1 MACRTAP
8 SNPGGSLHTLPPFRI
23 FDIGAHK
30 RRFDAGDAAPIAAS
44 DPSIIERLTMNTSTP
59 KASPLARIA
68 LAFALV
74 LGLFAVGSLV
84 VPGQAQALEVTQ
96 CTAAPNEDGGNQ
108 ILGGAE
114 TRITWRGQA
123 AEDES
128 VSSIVLTMPE
138 GLQFDADGVKV
149 TGLDEL
155 DRVELNAQ
163 ITIPGDGTMHIDFPE
178 PAPAGLSFLVETYGA
193 TFPTEG
199 GTFTVSTQITDADGT
214 VSDLGPSSEIQ
225 VAGLSKSEQLSSWL
239 EGQEWVQAWNS
250 NRFLHMFFDPTLIV
264 TSIPSVAQGWVTAL
278 GIVII
283 AFPLAIVVGFL
294 LALLRMSKLLPLR
307 AIASLYVNIVRGTP
321 MFLQI
326 YIAFFGLPLLGVNV
340 DNFALGCIVMALNSC
355 AYLCEIFR
363 AGIQSINKGQFEAAR
378 SLGMSAPQTMLSVII
393 PQAFRNVIPTMTNEL
408 ITLYKDTSLLA
419 AVGIMETVM
428 YAKTITAATGN
439 ITPYIVAALFYLVVT
454 LPMTAITRRMETG
467 STKKSSKKGKGL
479 FGKSSSS
486 DKGSWTPATDGTS
499 TKLEVKQ
506 PDYF

>member
-1 MACRTAP
+1 
-8 SNPGGSLHTLPPFRI
+8 
-23 FDIGAHK
+23 
-30 RRFDAGDAAPIAAS
+30 
-44 DPSIIERLTMNTSTP
+44 MNTTKPLTSR
-59 KASPLARIA
+59 LARIA
-68 LAFALV
+68 LALAIV
-74 LGLFAVGSLV
+74 AGAFAVGSLMA
-84 VPGQAQALEVTQ
+84 PRQATALEVTQ
-96 CTAAPNEDGGNQ
+96 CTAAPNEDGGNR
-108 ILGGAE
+108 ILGGVE

-123 AEDES
+123 AADES

-149 TGLDEL
+149 TGLAEL
-155 DRVELNAQ
+155 ERVELNAQ
-163 ITIPGDGTMHIDFPE
+163 VSIPGDGTMHIDFPE

-193 TFPTEG
+193 TFPAEG

-214 VSDLGPSSEIQ
+214 VSDLGAASEIQ
-225 VAGLSKSEQLSSWL
+225 VAGLSKVEQVSSWL
-239 EGQEWVQAWNS
+239 EEQSWVQAWNS

-264 TSIPSVAQGWVTAL
+264 TSVPSVAQGWITAL

-294 LALLRMSKLLPLR
+294 LALLRMAKFLPLR

-326 YIAFFGLPLLGVNV
+326 YIAFFGLPLLGINI
-340 DNFALGCIVMALNSC
+340 DNFALGCFVMALNSC

-378 SLGMSAPQTMLSVII
+378 SLGMSAPQTMINVII

-454 LPMTAITRRMETG
+454 LPMTAITRRMEASG
-467 STKKSSKKGKGL
+467 SSKKGASRKG
-479 FGKSSSS
+479 GKRFAKAS
-486 DKGSWTPATDGTS
+486 DSTEETGAASAAS
-499 TKLEVKQ
+499 TKLNVKQ

>member
-1 MACRTAP
+1 
-8 SNPGGSLHTLPPFRI
+8 
-23 FDIGAHK
+23 
-30 RRFDAGDAAPIAAS
+30 
-44 DPSIIERLTMNTSTP
+44 MNTTKPLTSR
-59 KASPLARIA
+59 LARIA
-68 LAFALV
+68 LALAIV
-74 LGLFAVGSLV
+74 AGAFAVGSLMA
-84 VPGQAQALEVTQ
+84 PRQAAALEVTQ

-108 ILGGAE
+108 ILGGVE

-123 AEDES
+123 AADES

-138 GLQFDADGVKV
+138 GLQFDVDGVKV
-149 TGLDEL
+149 TGLAEL
-155 DRVELNAQ
+155 ERVELNAQ
-163 ITIPGDGTMHIDFPE
+163 VSIPGDGTMHIDFPE

-193 TFPTEG
+193 TFPAEG

-214 VSDLGPSSEIQ
+214 VSDLGAAGEIQ
-225 VAGLSKSEQLSSWL
+225 VASLSKVEQISSWL
-239 EGQEWVQAWNS
+239 EEQSWVQAWNS

-264 TSIPSVAQGWVTAL
+264 TSVPSVAQGWVTAL

-294 LALLRMSKLLPLR
+294 LALLRMAKFLPLR

-326 YIAFFGLPLLGVNV
+326 YIAFFGLPLLGINI
-340 DNFALGCIVMALNSC
+340 DNFALGCFVMALNSC

-378 SLGMSAPQTMLSVII
+378 SLGMSAPQTMINVII

-454 LPMTAITRRMETG
+454 LPMTAITRRMEASG
-467 STKKSSKKGKGL
+467 SSKKGASRKG
-479 FGKSSSS
+479 GKRFAKAS
-486 DKGSWTPATDGTS
+486 GSTEEADAASAAS
-499 TKLEVKQ
+499 TKLNVKQ

>member
-1 MACRTAP
+1 
-8 SNPGGSLHTLPPFRI
+8 
-23 FDIGAHK
+23 
-30 RRFDAGDAAPIAAS
+30 
-44 DPSIIERLTMNTSTP
+44 MNTTKPLTSR
-59 KASPLARIA
+59 LARIA
-68 LAFALV
+68 LALAIV
-74 LGLFAVGSLV
+74 AGAFAVGSLMA
-84 VPGQAQALEVTQ
+84 PRQATALEVTQ
-96 CTAAPNEDGGNQ
+96 CTAAPNEDGGNR
-108 ILGGAE
+108 ILGGVE

-123 AEDES
+123 AADES

-149 TGLDEL
+149 TGLAEL
-155 DRVELNAQ
+155 ERVELNAQ
-163 ITIPGDGTMHIDFPE
+163 VSIPGDGTMHIDFPE

-193 TFPTEG
+193 TFPAEG

-214 VSDLGPSSEIQ
+214 VSDLGAASEIQ
-225 VAGLSKSEQLSSWL
+225 VAGLSKVEQISSWL
-239 EGQEWVQAWNS
+239 EEQSWVQAWNS

-264 TSIPSVAQGWVTAL
+264 TSVPSVAQGWITAL

-294 LALLRMSKLLPLR
+294 LALLRMAKFLPLR

-326 YIAFFGLPLLGVNV
+326 YIAFFGLPLLGINI
-340 DNFALGCIVMALNSC
+340 DNFALGCFVMALNSC

-378 SLGMSAPQTMLSVII
+378 SLGMSAPQTMINVII

-454 LPMTAITRRMETG
+454 LPMTAITRRMEASG
-467 STKKSSKKGKGL
+467 SSKKGASRKG
-479 FGKSSSS
+479 GKRFAKAS
-486 DKGSWTPATDGTS
+486 DSTEETGAASAAS
-499 TKLEVKQ
+499 TKLNVKQ

>member
-1 MACRTAP
+1 
-8 SNPGGSLHTLPPFRI
+8 
-23 FDIGAHK
+23 
-30 RRFDAGDAAPIAAS
+30 
-44 DPSIIERLTMNTSTP
+44 MNTTKPLTSR
-59 KASPLARIA
+59 LARIA
-68 LAFALV
+68 LALAIV
-74 LGLFAVGSLV
+74 AGAFAVGSLMA
-84 VPGQAQALEVTQ
+84 PRQATALEVTQ
-96 CTAAPNEDGGNQ
+96 CTAAPNEDGGNR
-108 ILGGAE
+108 ILGGVE
-114 TRITWRGQA
+114 TRITWRGQEA
-123 AEDES
+123 ADES

-149 TGLDEL
+149 TGLAEL
-155 DRVELNAQ
+155 ERVELNAQ
-163 ITIPGDGTMHIDFPE
+163 VSIPGDGTMHIDFPE

-193 TFPTEG
+193 TFPAEG

-214 VSDLGPSSEIQ
+214 VSDLGAASEIQ
-225 VAGLSKSEQLSSWL
+225 VAGLSKVEQISSWL
-239 EGQEWVQAWNS
+239 EEQSWVQAWNS

-264 TSIPSVAQGWVTAL
+264 TSVPSVAQGWVTAL

-294 LALLRMSKLLPLR
+294 LALLRMAKFLPLR

-326 YIAFFGLPLLGVNV
+326 YIAFFGLPLLGINI
-340 DNFALGCIVMALNSC
+340 DNFALGCFVMALNSC

-378 SLGMSAPQTMLSVII
+378 SLGMSAPQTMISVII

-454 LPMTAITRRMETG
+454 LPMTAITRRMEASG
-467 STKKSSKKGKGL
+467 SSKKGASRKG
-479 FGKSSSS
+479 GKRFAKAS
-486 DKGSWTPATDGTS
+486 DSTEETGAASAAS
-499 TKLEVKQ
+499 TKLNVKQ

>member
-1 MACRTAP
+1 
-8 SNPGGSLHTLPPFRI
+8 
-23 FDIGAHK
+23 
-30 RRFDAGDAAPIAAS
+30 
-44 DPSIIERLTMNTSTP
+44 MNTTKPLTSR
-59 KASPLARIA
+59 LARIA
-68 LAFALV
+68 LALAIV
-74 LGLFAVGSLV
+74 AGAFAVGSLMA
-84 VPGQAQALEVTQ
+84 PRQATALEVTQ
-96 CTAAPNEDGGNQ
+96 CTAAPNEDCGNR
-108 ILGGAE
+108 ILGGVE
-114 TRITWRGQA
+114 TRITWRDQA
-123 AEDES
+123 AADES

-149 TGLDEL
+149 TGLAEL
-155 DRVELNAQ
+155 ERVELNAQ
-163 ITIPGDGTMHIDFPE
+163 VSIPGDGTMHIDFPE

-193 TFPTEG
+193 TFPAEG

-214 VSDLGPSSEIQ
+214 VSDLGAASEIQ
-225 VAGLSKSEQLSSWL
+225 VAGLSKVEQISSWL
-239 EGQEWVQAWNS
+239 EEQSWVQAWNS

-264 TSIPSVAQGWVTAL
+264 TSVPSVAQGWITAL

-294 LALLRMSKLLPLR
+294 LALLRMAKFLPLR

-326 YIAFFGLPLLGVNV
+326 YIAFFGLPLLGINI
-340 DNFALGCIVMALNSC
+340 DNFALGCFVMALNSC

-378 SLGMSAPQTMLSVII
+378 SLGMSAPQTMINVII

-454 LPMTAITRRMETG
+454 LPMTAITRRMEASG
-467 STKKSSKKGKGL
+467 SSKKGASRKG
-479 FGKSSSS
+479 GKRFAKAS
-486 DKGSWTPATDGTS
+486 DSTEETGAASAAS
-499 TKLEVKQ
+499 TKLNVKQ

>member
-1 MACRTAP
+1 
-8 SNPGGSLHTLPPFRI
+8 
-23 FDIGAHK
+23 
-30 RRFDAGDAAPIAAS
+30 
-44 DPSIIERLTMNTSTP
+44 MNTST
-59 KASPLARIA
+59 AYTSWLARIA
-68 LAFALV
+68 LVVALV
-74 LGLFAVGSLV
+74 AGCLSVSALIAPV
-84 VPGQAQALEVTQ
+84 QASALEVTQ
-96 CTAAPNEDGGNQ
+96 CTAAPNEDGGNR
-108 ILGGAE
+108 ILGGSE

-149 TGLDEL
+149 TGLNDLE
-155 DRVELNAQ
+155 RVDLNAQ
-163 ITIPGDGTMHIDFPE
+163 VTIPGDGTLHIDFAE

-193 TFPTEG
+193 TFPAEG
-199 GTFTVSTQITDADGT
+199 GTFTVSTQVTDADGT
-214 VSDLGPSSEIQ
+214 TSDLGASSEIQ
-225 VAGLSKSEQLSSWL
+225 VSGLSTAEQLSTWL
-239 EGQEWVQAWNS
+239 SDQGWVQAWNS
-250 NRFLHMFFDPTLIV
+250 NKFLHMFFDPTIIV

-294 LALLRMSKLLPLR
+294 LALMRMAKFLPLR
-307 AIASLYVNIVRGTP
+307 AVASVYVNIVRGTP

-340 DNFALGCIVMALNSC
+340 DNFMLGCVVMALNSC

-378 SLGMSAPQTMLSVII
+378 SLGMSAPQTMVSVII
-393 PQAFRNVIPTMTNEL
+393 PQAFRSVIPTMTNEL

-454 LPMTAITRRMETG
+454 LPMSAITRRMEAKSGGKKTSQRKLRRAKKHDKKETWAPDTDPAK
-467 STKKSSKKGKGL
+467 STEISMK
-479 FGKSSSS
+479 
-486 DKGSWTPATDGTS
+486 T
-499 TKLEVKQ
+499 